1 MTYHVHRNDVP
12 EAGLGS
18 KGGAMETRL
27 VYGKDMSMMY
37 AERPEDYHSKPH
49 AHDSEQFNYIISGEI
64 WIFIEDEA
72 MLLTPGDF
80 NRIPELAIHWSKV
93 ESGPCVMVE
102 AHCPAYVADEELA
115 GKGMQKA
122 IGMFGPDEEGIPV
135 DASTNIWAAE
145 SYAEN
150 ETELIEAY
158 RQLVGTGEES
168 S

>member
-1 MTYHVHRNDVP
+1 MTYHVHRDDVP

-37 AERPEDYHSKPH
+37 AERPADYHSKPH
-49 AHDSEQFNYIISGEI
+49 AHDSEQFNFVIYGKI

-72 MLLTPGDF
+72 MLLEPGDF
-80 NRIPELAIHWSKV
+80 NRIPELAVHWSKV
-93 ESGPCVMVE
+93 ESGPCVMIE

-115 GKGMQKA
+115 GKDMEKA
-122 IGMFGPDEEGIPV
+122 VGMFGPDEEGIPV

-145 SYAEN
+145 SYAAN
-150 ETELIEAY
+150 EAELMEEYERADSTEDD
-158 RQLVGTGEES
+158 GS
-168 S
+168 